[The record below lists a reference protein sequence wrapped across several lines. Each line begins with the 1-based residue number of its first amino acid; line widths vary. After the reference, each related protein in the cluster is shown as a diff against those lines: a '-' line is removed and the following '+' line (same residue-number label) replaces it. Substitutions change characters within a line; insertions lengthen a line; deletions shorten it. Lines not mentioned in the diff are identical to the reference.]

1 MKCNQAGIDLIK
13 QFEGL
18 RLTAYRDIGGIYTI
32 GYGCTHNVMPTLVID
47 QAEADRRL
55 KLDLLEVAA
64 EVSKLLTNQIT
75 DNQFA
80 ALCCFAYNVGV
91 GNLKSSTLLKRVN
104 YGGKDEAADEF
115 LRWNKVKGVVTP
127 GLVRRRYAERALF
140 LS

>member
-115 LRWNKVKGVVTP
+115 LRWSKVKGVVTP